1 MVNGKGTRVIIS
13 FESVEHN
20 GKHDFKI
27 GNIFKFTLAIEE
39 TLTMF

>member
-1 MVNGKGTRVIIS
+1 MNGKGTRVIIS
-13 FESVEHN
+13 FESVAHN
-20 GKHDFKI
+20 GKRDFKI

>member
-1 MVNGKGTRVIIS
+1 MSDHFIWV
-13 FESVEHN
+13 N

-27 GNIFKFTLAIEE
+27 GNIFKFTFAIEE